1 MSVLLAN
8 IIMFSK
14 IIGISDRPP
23 GQTLM
28 QAMKEILDWS
38 NYFYLFVK
46 IVLLILYLTS
56 VKTL

>member
-38 NYFYLFVK
+38 NHFYLFVK

>member
-1 MSVLLAN
+1 MSVTLTT

-14 IIGISDRPP
+14 IIGISGRPP

-28 QAMKEILDWS
+28 KAMKEILDWA
-38 NYFYLFVK
+38 NHLYLFVK